1 MRNIFFGWL
10 LAGTLV
16 FQLSGCCSCNRADWP
31 DSPSLAHMD
40 LSQKL
45 IYMDNVKRTLMVFR
59 TSLADIEQHAP
70 ELPPEEQPLCE
81 DQSFPCEVF
90 KYVEVYAM
98 PIITDDGALA
108 NLQTRLDVAKIN
120 LLSAFA
126 LYETGQYGKARS
138 LVRLFE
144 KQYGEDPSVLNAFV
158 ESGELEF
165 STLGEGLRSL
175 KWKLTIG

>member
-1 MRNIFFGWL
+1 
-10 LAGTLV
+10 
-16 FQLSGCCSCNRADWP
+16 
-31 DSPSLAHMD
+31 MD

-45 IYMDNVKRTLMVFR
+45 VYMDNVKRTLMVFR
-59 TSLADIEQHAP
+59 TSLTDIEQHSP

-81 DQSFPCEVF
+81 DQSFSCEVF

-98 PIITDDGALA
+98 PIITDDGARA

-126 LYETGQYGKARS
+126 LYETGQNGKARS

-144 KQYGEDPSVLNAFV
+144 KQYGDDPSILNAFV

-165 STLGEGLRSL
+165 STLAEGLRSL
-175 KWKLTIG
+175 KWKLTVG

>member
-1 MRNIFFGWL
+1 
-10 LAGTLV
+10 
-16 FQLSGCCSCNRADWP
+16 
-31 DSPSLAHMD
+31 MD

-45 IYMDNVKRTLMVFR
+45 VYMDNVKRTLMVFR
-59 TSLADIEQHAP
+59 TSLTDIEQHSP

-81 DQSFPCEVF
+81 DQSFSCEVF

-98 PIITDDGALA
+98 PIITDDGARA

-126 LYETGQYGKARS
+126 LYETGQNGKARS

-144 KQYGEDPSVLNAFV
+144 KQYGDDPSILNASV

-165 STLGEGLRSL
+165 STLAEGLRSL
-175 KWKLTIG
+175 KWKLTVG

>member
-1 MRNIFFGWL
+1 
-10 LAGTLV
+10 
-16 FQLSGCCSCNRADWP
+16 
-31 DSPSLAHMD
+31 MD

-45 IYMDNVKRTLMVFR
+45 VYMDNVKRTLMVFR
-59 TSLADIEQHAP
+59 TSLTDIEQHSP

-81 DQSFPCEVF
+81 DQSFSCEVF

-98 PIITDDGALA
+98 PIITDDGAQA

-126 LYETGQYGKARS
+126 LYETGQNGKARS

-144 KQYGEDPSVLNAFV
+144 KQYGDDPSILNASV

-165 STLGEGLRSL
+165 STLAEGLRSL
-175 KWKLTIG
+175 KWKLTVG